1 VNEDDEDVRRAWAE
15 RSGEFSP
22 EYYAYR
28 GADATSARLRGLLER
43 TVGRDAHVLEVG
55 CSAGRHLAHLLDDG
69 FENLTGVEVNEEAF
83 DVMAET
89 YPDLAATGTFHRD
102 AVENVLPDLSDDA
115 VDATF
120 SVETL
125 QHVHPD
131 AEWVFAELVR
141 VTADLLVTVENEDGV
156 ADGDVN
162 YVDEGLPLYYR
173 DWGAVF
179 RDLGMVEVA
188 VHEGDH
194 DTTRAFR
201 PPDRTD

>member
-1 VNEDDEDVRRAWAE
+1 MNEDDVRRQWAE
-15 RSGEFSP
+15 RSGEYSP
-22 EYYAYR
+22 QYYAYR
-28 GADATSARLRGLLER
+28 GADATSARLHDLLER
-43 TVGRDAHVLEVG
+43 HVGRDARVLEVG
-55 CSAGRHLAHLLDDG
+55 CSAGRHLAHLHDGG
-69 FENLTGVEVNEEAF
+69 FERLVGVEVNAEAF

-89 YPDLAATGTFHRD
+89 YPDLATAGTFYRD
-102 AVENVLPDLSDDA
+102 AVENVLPDLPDDA

-131 AEWVFAELVR
+131 AEWVFADLVR
-141 VTADLLVTVENEDGV
+141 VTSDLLVTVENEDGN

-162 YVDEGLPLYYR
+162 YVDDDLPLYYR

-179 RDLGMVEVA
+179 EDLGLVEVA
-188 VHEGDH
+188 THEGDR

-201 PPDRTD
+201 PPERVD

>member
-1 VNEDDEDVRRAWAE
+1 MNEDDVRREWAE
-15 RSGEFSP
+15 RSGEYSP
-22 EYYAYR
+22 QYYAYR
-28 GADATSARLRGLLER
+28 GSDATSARLRDLLER
-43 TVGRDAHVLEVG
+43 YVGRDARVLEVG

-69 FENLTGVEVNEEAF
+69 FERLVGVEVNDEAF

-89 YPDLAATGTFHRD
+89 YPDLAATGTFYRD
-102 AVENVLPDLSDDA
+102 AVENVAPDLPDDA

-131 AEWVFAELVR
+131 AETVFAELVR
-141 VTADLLVTVENEDGV
+141 VTSDLLVTVENEDGH

-162 YVDEGLPLYYR
+162 YVDDDLPLYYR
-173 DWGAVF
+173 DWSAVF
-179 RDLGMVEVA
+179 EDLGLVEVA
-188 VHEGDH
+188 VHKGDR

-201 PPDRTD
+201 PPDRID